1 MVIVVSFA
9 VLAQR
14 NALLNK
20 MIIAAISISI
30 FTFLKRIEIFQNKI
44 VIFCQVFSKYAT
56 HSINSFVHP
65 KKPTM
70 KKFLI
75 VTLLIFSLAGNIF
88 AQSQPVKVLAL
99 INEATWC
106 PVCQANGARF
116 RKDIVP
122 IIMRNP
128 QIEMVKNDVSN
139 DKTKTSSL
147 NKLKEEGLEEFA
159 KNNTSTGMLYFIDA
173 KTKKLIS
180 KISIA
185 SNNEKITEE
194 IKKAVSRS

>member
-1 MVIVVSFA
+1 MSFA

-30 FTFLKRIEIFQNKI
+30 FTFLQRIEIFQNKI
-44 VIFCQVFSKYAT
+44 IIFCQVFGKYAT